1 MVQIWNASAMIRIQ
15 EIEARP
21 TTPPSVG
28 CAPPFIYRK
37 LSPGSRSQD
46 GERTIERLLSV
57 DQTYRLQCRSLYAYL
72 ADVLAAKARGDPVP
86 ALR

>member
-1 MVQIWNASAMIRIQ
+1 MVQIWNRIGDDRIQ

-28 CAPPFIYRK
+28 SAPPLSIAK

-86 ALR
+86 ALS